1 MYVCHQ
7 HLLLLINQ
15 IIGEF
20 HLHFGVIRKKIIK
33 ITTGFGKITVIYQT
47 NDCPVLEGGGII
59 LMSPIKHLR
68 RFFKR
73 TCIRQEILSK
83 PPGAERRER
92 QIGGQCPAASRTS
105 GSESPAT
112 HSHGLY
118 CTTRPETKGD
128 PEDKYNSLYFLKPH
142 ANP

>member
-1 MYVCHQ
+1 MERLKLYFRQMTVQFWRGGEGDHFDER
-7 HLLLLINQ
+7 NQ
-15 IIGEF
+15 TPAE
-20 HLHFGVIRKKIIK
+20 
-33 ITTGFGKITVIYQT
+33 
-47 NDCPVLEGGGII
+47 VL
-59 LMSPIKHLR
+59 
-68 RFFKR
+68 KR

-92 QIGGQCPAASRTS
+92 QIGGQSPAASHTS

-128 PEDKYNSLYFLKPH
+128 PKDKYSSLFLKPH
-142 ANP
+142 AHANP